1 MPGVKKAVKKAP
13 AKPESIADNEPD
25 AEPTAPP
32 GCVPF
37 NISGKDMEKHNLK
50 NGNHHL
56 HVGGIGKKN
65 KSPPFHISI
74 VSSLVL
80 NDL

>member
-1 MPGVKKAVKKAP
+1 MPPKGKAKGKAP
-13 AKPESIADNEPD
+13 AKLESLADNEPD

-50 NGNHHL
+50 NGNHRL
-56 HVGGIGKKN
+56 NVGGKRLSQEKKKTN
-65 KSPPFHISI
+65 EILHSTI
-74 VSSLVL
+74 
-80 NDL
+80 